1 MAVFQKQGIY
11 TLIKGIW
18 GVRKM
23 IELLLVPAAGL
34 TVALFGDKFKGEN
47 GDKRKMQVFFEVSG
61 IAIKRE
67 DKLHYPKFQ
76 KQIDDDRSTTYVYTL
91 PVGMPS
97 KIIQKVEDVVSEGLN
112 KPVRIQYDNYK
123 LNIRVFRREIPK
135 NWSWSIDLVKKGKW
149 CVPVGQ
155 SLERIIY
162 HDFDETPHMAVG
174 GLIRMG
180 KTVFL
185 KNLFATLSLANPNH
199 AHFYLIDL
207 KEEGLEF
214 SEYKKLQQVE
224 RIAETPEQAHGML
237 LKVMEKMSE
246 RGKYMKERGIKNIVH
261 TKERDR
267 YFIVVDEGAVL
278 APAKGLPKGQN
289 QMLEQCQY
297 MLSHIARVGGALGF
311 RIVFCT
317 QYPTGDTLP
326 RVVKQMANAK
336 LGFRLPTRTASE
348 VVVDQ
353 SGLENLSSVPGRAIY
368 MKEDFTE
375 LQVPYIDDKIM
386 WEHLKEYEVEKHEHP
401 ESYENQPSDDDTCDD

>member
-1 MAVFQKQGIY
+1 
-11 TLIKGIW
+11 L
-18 GVRKM
+18 

-34 TVALFGDKFKGEN
+34 TVALFGEKFKSKN
-47 GDKRKMQVFFEVSG
+47 DDKRKIQVFFEVAG
-61 IAIKRE
+61 IAIKRNNE
-67 DKLHYPKFQ
+67 DKLQYPKFQ

-91 PVGMPS
+91 PLGMPS

-135 NWSWSIDLVKKGKW
+135 NWSWSMDLVTKGKW
-149 CVPVGQ
+149 RIPVGQ
-155 SLERIIY
+155 SLETIVY

-185 KNLFATLSLANPNH
+185 KNMFASLSLANPDH

-214 SEYKKLQQVE
+214 SEYKKLKQVE
-224 RIAETPEQAHGML
+224 QIVETSEQAHGML
-237 LKVMEKMSE
+237 LKVMEKMHE

-261 TKERDR
+261 TKEKDR

-278 APAKGLPKGQN
+278 APAKGLPRAHNK
-289 QMLEQCQY
+289 MLEECQY
-297 MLSHIARVGGALGF
+297 MISHIARVGGALGF

-348 VVVDQ
+348 VVIDQ
-353 SGLENLSSVPGRAIY
+353 SGLEQLPSIPGRAIY
-368 MKEDFTE
+368 MKESFTV
-375 LQVPYIDDKIM
+375 LQVPYIDDIVM
-386 WEHLKEYEVEKHEHP
+386 WKHLKEYEVEKHEHP
-401 ESYENQPSDDDTCDD
+401 EPYENQPSDGDTCDD

>member
-1 MAVFQKQGIY
+1 
-11 TLIKGIW
+11 
-18 GVRKM
+18 M

-34 TVALFGDKFKGEN
+34 TVALFGDKFKRKDD
-47 GDKRKMQVFFEVSG
+47 DKRKIQVFFEVSG

-76 KQIDDDRSTTYVYTL
+76 KQIDDDRSTTFIYTL

-112 KPVRIQYDNYK
+112 KPVRIQYDNYR
-123 LNIRVFRREIPK
+123 LNIRVFHKEIPK
-135 NWSWSIDLVKKGKW
+135 KWDWSTRLVTKGKW
-149 CVPVGQ
+149 CVPIGQ
-155 SLERIIY
+155 SLERIMY
-162 HDFDETPHMAVG
+162 HDFDETPHMAIG

-185 KNLFATLSLANPNH
+185 KNMFTTLSLANPDH

-224 RIAETPEQAHGML
+224 MIAETPQQAHAML
-237 LKVMEKMSE
+237 IKVMEKMSE
-246 RGKYMKERGIKNIVH
+246 RGKFMKERGIKNIVH

-267 YFIVVDEGAVL
+267 YFIVIDEGAVL
-278 APAKGLPKGQN
+278 APAKGLPKPHN
-289 QMLEQCQY
+289 QMLEECQY
-297 MLSHIARVGGALGF
+297 MISHIARVGGALGF

-317 QYPTGDTLP
+317 QYPTSDSLP
-326 RVVKQMANAK
+326 RVVKQMSNAK

-348 VVVDQ
+348 VVIDQ
-353 SGLENLSSVPGRAIY
+353 PGLEVLPSIPGRAIY
-368 MKEDFTE
+368 MKDTFTE
-375 LQVPYIDDKIM
+375 LQVPFIEDEIM
-386 WEHLKEYEVEKHEHP
+386 WKHLIEYEVEKDERI
-401 ESYENQPSDDDTCDD
+401 ETIEEGTSNDDTCDD

>member
-1 MAVFQKQGIY
+1 
-11 TLIKGIW
+11 
-18 GVRKM
+18 M

-34 TVALFGDKFKGEN
+34 TVALFGEKFKRKN
-47 GDKRKMQVFFEVSG
+47 DDKRKIQVFFEVAG
-61 IAIKRE
+61 IAIKRNNE
-67 DKLHYPKFQ
+67 EKLQYPKFQ
-76 KQIDDDRSTTYVYTL
+76 KQIEDDRSTTYVYTL
-91 PVGMPS
+91 PLGMPS

-135 NWSWSIDLVKKGKW
+135 NWSWSMDLVTKGKW
-149 CVPVGQ
+149 RIPVGQ
-155 SLERIIY
+155 SLETIVY

-185 KNLFATLSLANPNH
+185 KNMFASLSLANPDH

-214 SEYKKLQQVE
+214 SEYKKLKQVE
-224 RIAETPEQAHGML
+224 QIAETSEQAYGML
-237 LKVMEKMSE
+237 LKVMEKMHE

-261 TKERDR
+261 TKEKDR

-278 APAKGLPKGQN
+278 APAKGLPRAHNK
-289 QMLEQCQY
+289 MLEECQY

-348 VVVDQ
+348 VVIDQ
-353 SGLENLSSVPGRAIY
+353 SGLEQLPSIPGRAIY
-368 MKEDFTE
+368 TKENFTV
-375 LQVPYIDDKIM
+375 LQVPYIDDKVM

-401 ESYENQPSDDDTCDD
+401 ESHENQPSDGDTCDD